1 MVKMFRIS
9 NIKYLN
15 NQQFLISGSYNL
27 ITIPVSKSN
36 TIAYNGT
43 AAESVSILGTLGA
56 IVGGLYFLAGF
67 PYGGQSRSGPQGA
80 GSRRFGP
87 PPPPLR
93 FKEID
98 HKSGLLP
105 VRSGSLPHRL
115 EKLPARAPQKK
126 PVPPPRR
133 EVRKPFRPVSLSRP
147 GSSERSLFRP
157 RPVSLRG
164 PPPPNHRNRRPNPPR
179 GAPNRRPV
187 PAAAPQFRQTLAEP
201 STRPGAK
208 VPQVSSFRNQENA
221 VLPEPV
227 QFSSGFQND
236 PSSGFQNDP
245 FDEFRNSK

>member
-1 MVKMFRIS
+1 M
-9 NIKYLN
+9 
-15 NQQFLISGSYNL
+15 
-27 ITIPVSKSN
+27 
-36 TIAYNGT
+36 
-43 AAESVSILGTLGA
+43 GA

-93 FKEID
+93 FREID

-105 VRSGSLPHRL
+105 HRPG
-115 EKLPARAPQKK
+115 KLPARAPQKK

-147 GSSERSLFRP
+147 ESNERSLFRP

-164 PPPPNHRNRRPNPPR
+164 PPPPNNRFRRPNPPR
-179 GAPNRRPV
+179 GASNRRPV
-187 PAAAPQFRQTLAEP
+187 LATAPQFRKNLAEP
-201 STRPGAK
+201 LTRPGAK
-208 VPQVSSFRNQENA
+208 VPQVSSFRNQENT

-227 QFSSGFQND
+227 SFRSEFQNDLSSGFQE
-236 PSSGFQNDP
+236 DP
-245 FDEFRNSK
+245 FEEFRNSK